1 MTAIAQRLRD
11 HRERAGLSQS
21 ELAAASGIAQP
32 NISAYESAQVTPRP
46 ETVDRLLAAMRPRPS
61 VVLERLRERVLDAAA
76 RHRINEVEV
85 FGSLATGHDTPE
97 SDVDLLVHPEP
108 GASLFD
114 IALFA
119 EEAEAILG
127 FHVDVVSAGATS
139 AAMPRIRAEAVP
151 L

>member
-1 MTAIAQRLRD
+1 MSNMPDIYFDDDGHRATAPRTSRTC
-11 HRERAGLSQS
+11 RVVTVGAGGS
-21 ELAAASGIAQP
+21 
-32 NISAYESAQVTPRP
+32 
-46 ETVDRLLAAMRPRPS
+46 
-61 VVLERLRERVLDAAA
+61 VLERLRERVLDAAA
-76 RHRINEVEV
+76 RHRIIEVEV
-85 FGSLATGHDTPE
+85 FGSLATGRDTPE